1 MKTVP
6 LAILQL
12 ACLAFVL
19 VGCSDRSSPII
30 SSTEQAMSSAT
41 APTGLTKGGV
51 KVVHSLRGSA
61 HAYNLLLVDEGAII
75 PGPKQ
80 KGGFY
85 NVQSIQADEYSDG
98 TVSGKILYQFLGKLS
113 PELAVGLA
121 NKMEGKVI
129 HFKVEGKKAF
139 VVVEITKWLDFPDP
153 APPLPWWFAQ
163 AYIDNGEGAMT
174 SDEASEWWMSPSP
187 ADRDFWMAMGPQEF
201 IDWQTPILLPTG
213 WPVVYAIDHGN
224 IQVR

>member
-1 MKTVP
+1 MKILTVG
-6 LAILQL
+6 LLLMASLE
-12 ACLAFVL
+12 FVL
-19 VGCSDRSSPII
+19 VGCTDKSSPVV
-30 SSTEQAMSSAT
+30 SSTEQVMNPAT
-41 APTGLTKGGV
+41 APAGLAKAGR
-51 KVVHSLRGSA
+51 KVVHSLNGSA
-61 HAYNLLLVDEGAII
+61 HAYNLFLIEEGAIV

-98 TVSGKILYQFLGKLS
+98 SVSGKILYQFLGKLS

-139 VVVEITKWLDFPDP
+139 VVVEITKWVDFPDP

-163 AYIDNGEGAMT
+163 AYIDNGEGALT
-174 SDEASEWWMSPSP
+174 SDEASEWWMSPLI
-187 ADRDFWMAMGPQEF
+187 ADRDFWVGMGPQEF

-213 WPVVYAIDHGN
+213 WPVVYPIDHGN
-224 IQVR
+224 IQVH